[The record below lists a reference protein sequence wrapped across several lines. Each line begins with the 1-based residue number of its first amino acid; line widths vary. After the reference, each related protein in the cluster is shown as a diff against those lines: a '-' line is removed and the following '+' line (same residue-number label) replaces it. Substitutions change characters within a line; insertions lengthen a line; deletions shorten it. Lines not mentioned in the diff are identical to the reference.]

1 MSLKSYYF
9 VIEIYRRGQLNT
21 IVEMEKL
28 SRVASFLLKSEK
40 NHVKT
45 HYDCTV
51 TVNLAYV
58 SSKQIHCLDRFNA
71 VDMDEIKRLALTA

>member
-9 VIEIYRRGQLNT
+9 VIEIYRRGKLNT

-28 SRVASFLLKSEK
+28 SRVAGFLLKSEK
-40 NHVKT
+40 NHVES

-51 TVNLAYV
+51 TINITYV
-58 SSKQIHCLDRFNA
+58 SSNQMICLDRFKA